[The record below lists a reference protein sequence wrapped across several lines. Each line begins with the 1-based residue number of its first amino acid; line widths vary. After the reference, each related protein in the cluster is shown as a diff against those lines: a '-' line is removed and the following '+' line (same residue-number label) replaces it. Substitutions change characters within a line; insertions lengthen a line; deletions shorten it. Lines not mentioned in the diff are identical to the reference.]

1 MIKRFFKW
9 VGILILSL
17 VLLAALSYGGF
28 HLWEYS
34 SGGKY
39 VQFLKENNETKSLD
53 ESFSFKIMHEDI
65 QKSKLILVGEI
76 HGFEEPSKFDF
87 DFFKYLHQNHG
98 VNVYLAELDFIQSLL
113 LNQFLDSGDQ
123 ELLKDILKKWVVEQ
137 GRNNQDYFDK
147 YLKLQEYYQSLS
159 ADNRFRFIGIDKVQD
174 WALTANYL
182 SDWLDEAPLSI
193 QTKEDIR
200 KLSVKLDSLKPILSN
215 SPDSI
220 YMLSHIQS
228 NFEFYL
234 NQVNREEVLFQN
246 FKQLYKDDYLGKGKL
261 YGYFGL
267 FHVLQ
272 YRVNG
277 KHPLASLIRESD
289 LGLANQITSI
299 NFVMNESFMVMPSIN
314 LPEFIRDDGTYTK
327 MPVSADNM
335 LIMYMIGIK
344 DFKRVTPEYHKS
356 IFKMNAENSPY
367 ANSSRLSSSFQLLPV
382 TDLFAMDDKGK
393 PYVQYTVFVRNSD
406 WAEPME

>member
-1 MIKRFFKW
+1 
-9 VGILILSL
+9 
-17 VLLAALSYGGF
+17 
-28 HLWEYS
+28 
-34 SGGKY
+34 
-39 VQFLKENNETKSLD
+39 
-53 ESFSFKIMHEDI
+53 
-65 QKSKLILVGEI
+65 
-76 HGFEEPSKFDF
+76 
-87 DFFKYLHQNHG
+87 
-98 VNVYLAELDFIQSLL
+98 
-113 LNQFLDSGDQ
+113 
-123 ELLKDILKKWVVEQ
+123 
-137 GRNNQDYFDK
+137 
-147 YLKLQEYYQSLS
+147 
-159 ADNRFRFIGIDKVQD
+159 
-174 WALTANYL
+174 
-182 SDWLDEAPLSI
+182 
-193 QTKEDIR
+193 
-200 KLSVKLDSLKPILSN
+200 
-215 SPDSI
+215 
-220 YMLSHIQS
+220 MLSHIQS